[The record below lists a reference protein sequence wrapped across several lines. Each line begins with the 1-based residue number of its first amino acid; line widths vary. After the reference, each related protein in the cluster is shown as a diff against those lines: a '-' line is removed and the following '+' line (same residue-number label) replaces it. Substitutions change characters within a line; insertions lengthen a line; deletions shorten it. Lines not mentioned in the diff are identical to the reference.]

1 LVRICGTHSVVSSR
15 LTHLDESG
23 AARMVDV
30 GAKAETRREATA
42 ECLVR
47 MASETLRAIR
57 ESELAKGDALGVA
70 RVAGIM
76 AAKRTSE
83 LIPLCHP
90 LPITSVAV
98 DFELLEQGVRI
109 RATARVTGRTG
120 VEMEALTAAAVA
132 GLTLIDMVK
141 GVEPGVWL
149 EAVRLL
155 EKSGGKSG
163 VWKRQPPG

>member
-1 LVRICGTHSVVSSR
+1 MSGR
-15 LTHLDESG
+15 LTHVDETG

-30 GAKAETRREATA
+30 GEKAETRREAKA
-42 ECLVR
+42 ECVVR
-47 MASETLRAIR
+47 MERATLRAI
-57 ESELAKGDALGVA
+57 SDGQLPKGDALGVA

-76 AAKRTSE
+76 AAKRTAE

-90 LPITSVAV
+90 LPITSVEV
-98 DFELLEQGVRI
+98 DFELLPEGVRVI
-109 RATARVTGRTG
+109 ATARVTGRTG
-120 VEMEALTAAAVA
+120 VEMEALTAAAVS

-141 GVEPGVWL
+141 GLEPGVWL
-149 EAVRLL
+149 ESVRLL

>member
-1 LVRICGTHSVVSSR
+1 
-15 LTHLDESG
+15 
-23 AARMVDV
+23 MVDV
-30 GAKAETRREATA
+30 GAKDVTRREALA

-47 MASETLRAIR
+47 MSPETVEAVRTAALT
-57 ESELAKGDALGVA
+57 KGDALAVA

-76 AAKRTSE
+76 AAKRTAE

-90 LPITSVAV
+90 LPLTSVEV
-98 DFELLEQGVRI
+98 DFELGETGVRVLA
-109 RATARVTGRTG
+109 RARVVGQTG

-141 GVEPGVWL
+141 SVEKGVSI

-155 EKSGGKSG
+155 AKSGGRSG
-163 VWKRQPPG
+163 EWRRAQQQ

>member
-1 LVRICGTHSVVSSR
+1 
-15 LTHLDESG
+15 
-23 AARMVDV
+23 MVDV
-30 GAKAETRREATA
+30 GAKPETRREATA

-47 MASETLRAIR
+47 MAPATLRALR
-57 ESELAKGDALGVA
+57 EAELGKGDALGVA

-90 LPITSVAV
+90 LPITSVGV
-98 DFELLEQGVRI
+98 DFELLEDGVRI
-109 RATARVTGRTG
+109 VATARVTGRTG

-132 GLTLIDMVK
+132 GLTVIDMVK

-149 EAVRLL
+149 KSIRLL
-155 EKSGGKSG
+155 VKSGGKSG
-163 VWKRQPPG
+163 TWKRQPPG

>member
-1 LVRICGTHSVVSSR
+1 
-15 LTHLDESG
+15 
-23 AARMVDV
+23 MVDV
-30 GAKAETRREATA
+30 GAKPETRREATA

-47 MASETLRAIR
+47 MAPATLRALR
-57 ESELAKGDALGVA
+57 EAELAKGDALGVA

-90 LPITSVAV
+90 LPITSVGV
-98 DFELLEQGVRI
+98 DFELLEDGVRI
-109 RATARVTGRTG
+109 VATARVTGRTG

-132 GLTLIDMVK
+132 GLTVIDMVK

-149 EAVRLL
+149 ENIRLL
-155 EKSGGKSG
+155 VKSGGKSG
-163 VWKRQPPG
+163 TWKRQPPG

>member
-1 LVRICGTHSVVSSR
+1 
-15 LTHLDESG
+15 
-23 AARMVDV
+23 MVDV

-47 MASETLRAIR
+47 MAPETLRAIR
-57 ESELAKGDALGVA
+57 DSELAKGDALGVA

-90 LPITSVAV
+90 LPLTSVAV
-98 DFELLEQGVRI
+98 DFELLEHGVRI
-109 RATARVTGRTG
+109 LATARVTGRTG

-132 GLTLIDMVK
+132 GLTVIDMVK
-141 GVEPGVWL
+141 AMEPGVWL
-149 EAVRLL
+149 ETVSLL

>member
-1 LVRICGTHSVVSSR
+1 
-15 LTHLDESG
+15 
-23 AARMVDV
+23 MVDV
-30 GAKAETRREATA
+30 GAKPETRREATA

-47 MASETLRAIR
+47 MAPATLRALR
-57 ESELAKGDALGVA
+57 DAELAKGDALGVA

-90 LPITSVAV
+90 LPITSVGV
-98 DFELLEQGVRI
+98 DFELLEDGVRI
-109 RATARVTGRTG
+109 VATARVTGRTG

-132 GLTLIDMVK
+132 GLTVIDMVK

-149 EAVRLL
+149 KSIRLL
-155 EKSGGKSG
+155 VKSGGKSG
-163 VWKRQPPG
+163 TWKRQPPG

>member
-1 LVRICGTHSVVSSR
+1 
-15 LTHLDESG
+15 
-23 AARMVDV
+23 MVDV

-47 MASETLRAIR
+47 MEPETLRAVR
-57 ESELAKGDALGVA
+57 DSELAKGDALGVA

-90 LPITSVAV
+90 LPITSVAI
-98 DFELLEQGVRI
+98 DFELVGSGVRI
-109 RATARVTGRTG
+109 LATARVTGRTG

-132 GLTLIDMVK
+132 GLTVIDMVK

-163 VWKRQPPG
+163 AWKRQAPG